1 MISESYS
8 IFSILDFIVNHDNH
22 LVESKAVDWTQR
34 GWYHFPDSFAK
45 RKISIYINGQP
56 EKEGSQNNRSWI
68 CRLLL
73 MHGK

>member
-1 MISESYS
+1 
-8 IFSILDFIVNHDNH
+8 
-22 LVESKAVDWTQR
+22 
-34 GWYHFPDSFAK
+34 PDSFAK